1 MTNYEILENMKQEIN
16 EVMEKYK
23 ILLEPERNQTGTK
36 PEPHNEIPEEIKAD
50 LTPQGQYLVK
60 HMLKTGMI
68 ETDDLYKSGT
78 IKSIKTNEK
87 TIIARNSSR
96 EAVNKCIDRV
106 MNEYHKGNV
115 KNLNGYFQK
124 SLERLRKDD

>member
-16 EVMEKYK
+16 EVMDKYK
-23 ILLEPERNQTGTK
+23 TLLEPY
-36 PEPHNEIPEEIKAD
+36 NEIPEEMKDD